1 MRRSR
6 AQAKK
11 IVPTLENGSDIM
23 KKPQPMDRDFVSR
36 DLDSIDASD
45 LLRPS
50 VLAAINDLPEQR
62 RLLYLDRAQKS
73 GRARRR
79 TEAPN
84 MPLIPDTAVFQ
95 RKLADLPIATYLTG
109 DTVLTAAST
118 TGRLLILKNGAVAV
132 IREGVEIG
140 KVTEPGAV
148 FGELSVLLGRPHTA
162 DVIAVKPSQFYVAN
176 AAIMKDPV
184 ALLYV
189 AAILARRLDGA
200 NQALIELTQQIQ
212 DDEPRIVIGK
222 TVEKI
227 HGLLGAGGASI
238 H

>member
-1 MRRSR
+1 
-6 AQAKK
+6 
-11 IVPTLENGSDIM
+11 
-23 KKPQPMDRDFVSR
+23 
-36 DLDSIDASD
+36 
-45 LLRPS
+45 
-50 VLAAINDLPEQR
+50 
-62 RLLYLDRAQKS
+62 
-73 GRARRR
+73 
-79 TEAPN
+79 
-84 MPLIPDTAVFQ
+84 
-95 RKLADLPIATYLTG
+95 
-109 DTVLTAAST
+109 
-118 TGRLLILKNGAVAV
+118 VAV

-162 DVIAVKPSQFYVAN
+162 DVIAVKPSRFYFAS

-227 HGLLGAGGASI
+227 QGLLGASGASI